1 MNSSNNLIILLL
13 IIILIAGAIL
23 TFRVVSDLNG
33 QIIEVGKS
41 QNETDVSTEKKDIGV
56 ENALTDPLSVL
67 DINKTDLEKFNYNF
81 ERYIGTQTGSMTR
94 GLVNTTYNYNISG
107 TQKVSIEYK
116 GKIYSA
122 DEDIK
127 NLKGSIGF
135 SDSYTIS
142 VEYNPTTQYVEKV
155 IIK

>member
-13 IIILIAGAIL
+13 IVILVAGAIL
-23 TFRVVSDLNG
+23 TFRVVADLNG

-41 QNETDVSTEKKDIGV
+41 QSETTTNTQVDIGV
-56 ENALTDPLSVL
+56 QNALKDPLSVL
-67 DINKTDLEKFNYNF
+67 DMNKTDLQKFNYNF
-81 ERYIGTQTGSMTR
+81 ERYVGTQNGSMTR
-94 GLVNTTYNYNISG
+94 GLINTTYNYNVSG
-107 TQKVSIEYK
+107 IQKVVIEYK
-116 GKIYSA
+116 GKTYTK
-122 DEDIK
+122 DEEIQ

-142 VEYNPTTQYVEKV
+142 LEYNPSTQYVEKV